1 MNTEFILKQMQ
12 AEAVYHSLVCE
23 YGEYVVSLTNYSSC
37 IEVSISVPSEGSLAY
52 QIRDAYVGQLGMF
65 VGTEIVFHEKISR
78 DILIFKWNK
87 PSASV

>member
-23 YGEYVVSLTNYSSC
+23 YGEYVVCLTNYTVC
-37 IEVSISVPSEGSLAY
+37 IEVSISVPHEGSLAY
-52 QIRDAYVGQLGMF
+52 QIRDAYVGQLGVC
-65 VGTEIVFHEKISR
+65 VGTEIVFYDKIMK

-87 PSASV
+87 PSARV

>member
-23 YGEYVVSLTNYSSC
+23 YGEFVVSLSNYTVG
-37 IEVSISVPSEGSLAY
+37 IEVSISVPSMGSLAY
-52 QIRDAYVGQLGMF
+52 KIRDAYVGQLGLN
-65 VGTEIVFHEKISR
+65 VGTEILFNEQTER

-87 PSASV
+87 PCTNL

>member
-23 YGEYVVSLTNYSSC
+23 FGEYVVSLSNYSVG
-37 IEVSISVPSEGSLAY
+37 IEVSISVPSKNSLAY
-52 QIRDAYVGQLGMF
+52 HIRDLYVGQLGVC
-65 VGTEIVFHEKISR
+65 VGTEILFNEQTKR

-87 PSASV
+87 PSTHL

>member
-52 QIRDAYVGQLGMF
+52 QIRLLIPTYVGRSQL
-65 VGTEIVFHEKISR
+65 S
-78 DILIFKWNK
+78 LIY
-87 PSASV
+87 

>member
-1 MNTEFILKQMQ
+1 MNSEFILKQMQ

-23 YGEYVVSLTNYSSC
+23 YSEYVVDLTNFTFS
-37 IEVSISVPSEGSLAY
+37 IEVSISVPCEGSLAY
-52 QIRDAYVGQLGMF
+52 QIRDKYVGQLGLY
-65 VGTEIVFHEKISR
+65 VGTEIIFNKLAMR